1 MKEKIIKTNI
11 HSLFS
16 TPIYITQL
24 NRKFSNTEYKF
35 IEKSKIKPQ
44 KNEGNY
50 TSNENYILNTKSFSN
65 LKKELVKVV
74 KDYFHNVMSVSNNID
89 PYITQSWLNY
99 TNTNQYHH
107 KHSHPNSIVSGV
119 LYINA
124 DKKNDK
130 IKFFKSDYKIIK
142 LPIKKYNLWNSE
154 SWWFPVET
162 GELFLF
168 PSSLTH
174 MVENKQGTNTRISL
188 SFNTFV
194 KGTIGVKKDL
204 TELIL

>member
-11 HSLFS
+11 HPLFA
-16 TPIYITQL
+16 TPLYITQL

-35 IEKSKIKPQ
+35 IEKSKIKPR
-44 KNEGNY
+44 KNEGNI

-65 LKKELVKVV
+65 LKKELDKMV
-74 KDYFHNVMSVSNNID
+74 KDYFHNVMSISNNID

-99 TNTNQYHH
+99 TEANQYHH
-107 KHSHPNSIVSGV
+107 KHLHSNSIISGV

-130 IKFFKSDYKIIK
+130 IKFFKSENHLIK
-142 LPIKKYNLWNSE
+142 LPVKEYTLWNSD
-154 SWWFPVET
+154 SWWFPVEI

-168 PSSLTH
+168 PSSLEH

-194 KGTIGVKKDL
+194 KGTLGVKEKL

>member
-1 MKEKIIKTNI
+1 MKEKISKTTI
-11 HSLFS
+11 HPLFA

-24 NRKFSNTEYKF
+24 KRKFSNTEYKF

-44 KNEGNY
+44 KNEGNI

-65 LKKELVKVV
+65 LKKELAKMV
-74 KDYFHNVMSVSNNID
+74 KDYFHNVMSVSNDVD

-99 TNTNQYHH
+99 TDTNQYHH

-119 LYINA
+119 LYINV
-124 DKKNDK
+124 DKENDK
-130 IKFFKSDYKIIK
+130 IKFFKSDYQLIK
-142 LPIKKYNLWNSE
+142 LPVKEYNLWNSH
-154 SWWFPVET
+154 SWWFPVEI

>member
-11 HSLFS
+11 HPLFA
-16 TPIYITQL
+16 TPLYITQL

-44 KNEGNY
+44 KNKGNI

-65 LKKELVKVV
+65 LKKELDKMV
-74 KDYFHNVMSVSNNID
+74 KDYFHNVMSVSNNIH

-99 TNTNQYHH
+99 TEENQYHH
-107 KHSHPNSIVSGV
+107 KPSHSNSIVSGV

-130 IKFFKSDYKIIK
+130 IKFFKSDCEIIK
-142 LPIKKYNLWNSE
+142 LPIKKYNLWNSH
-154 SWWFPVET
+154 SWWVPVET

-168 PSSLTH
+168 PASLEH

-194 KGTIGVKKDL
+194 KGTLGVKEKL

>member
-11 HSLFS
+11 HPLFS
-16 TPIYITQL
+16 TPVYITEL
-24 NRKFSNTEYKF
+24 NRKFSNTEYKL
-35 IEKSKIKPQ
+35 IEKSKIKPIE
-44 KNEGNY
+44 NEGNY
-50 TSNENYILNTKSFSN
+50 TSNENYILNTKNFSS
-65 LKKELVKVV
+65 LKKELDKKV
-74 KDYFHNVMSVSNNID
+74 KDYFYNVMCISNNVD

-99 TNTNQYHH
+99 TKANQYHH
-107 KHSHPNSIVSGV
+107 KHSHLNSIVSGV

-130 IKFFKSDYKIIK
+130 IKFFKSNYQIIK
-142 LPIKKYNLWNSE
+142 LPIKEYNLWNSE

-162 GELFLF
+162 GKLFLF
-168 PSSLTH
+168 PSSLEH
-174 MVENKQGTNTRISL
+174 MVEKKQGTNTRISL

-194 KGTIGVKKDL
+194 KGKIGVKNKL